1 MIYFQPLEQFEIS
14 VFINLITPVVSF
26 ILTNYLVYLLLIGLI
41 GFFIFNLFIGR
52 NLYVVGPVESIF
64 QNCFSFVYVFIYNLL
79 NQQIKGPEF
88 QEFFPLYFYTFNVV
102 LIANLIGLTPFGFTV
117 TSHILTTMTLS
128 FMFLVGLTIVGFKL
142 NGLGFLNLFVP
153 RDIPK
158 VMIPFLIIFELIS
171 YVSRVFSLSI
181 RLFANMM
188 SGHALLYILSSFT
201 VNFQFN
207 QTLFSAKIYAIFPI
221 IITVLIYGLEIGIAM
236 LQAYVFIVLL
246 AIYLNDVL
254 HPVH

>member
-1 MIYFQPLEQFEIS
+1 MLYYYQPLEQFEIS
-14 VFINLITPVVSF
+14 IFFNFITPFISI
-26 ILTNYLVYLLLIGLI
+26 ILTNYLMYLGLI
-41 GFFIFNLFIGR
+41 AFVFIIMFDWILGES
-52 NLYVVGPVESIF
+52 LYIILPVESILQTYF
-64 QNCFSFVYVFIYNLL
+64 RSLYLFIYDLL
-79 NQQIKGPEF
+79 EQQVKTDF

-102 LIANLIGLTPFGFTV
+102 LLANLIGLTPFGFTI
-117 TSHILTTMTLS
+117 TSHIITTMTLS
-128 FMFLVGLTIVGFKL
+128 FMFLVGLTIIGFKI

-158 VMIPFLIIFELIS
+158 VMVPFLIIFELIS
-171 YVSRVFSLSI
+171 YISRVFSLAI

-201 VNFQFN
+201 VNFQFK
-207 QTLFSAKIYAIFPI
+207 QTIFSSKIYAFFPI
-221 IITVLIYGLEIGIAM
+221 LITVLIYGLEIGIAI

-246 AIYLNDVL
+246 AIYLGDVL